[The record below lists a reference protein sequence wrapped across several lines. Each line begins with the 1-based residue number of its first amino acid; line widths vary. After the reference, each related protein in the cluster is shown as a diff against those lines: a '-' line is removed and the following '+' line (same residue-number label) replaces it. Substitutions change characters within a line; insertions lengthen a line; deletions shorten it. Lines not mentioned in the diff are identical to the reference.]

1 VQSGGPAGRLPTLR
15 LRRAKPRVITSED
28 QRIRELIGG
37 AAQAAAAGRPYDA
50 ERLVRQAE
58 NAAPGH
64 PLVLN
69 EIGKRRLLAGDAA
82 GGLAVLEEALR
93 ADPENP
99 AFLLNLATAFRN
111 LDRRDEE
118 LTALNRVLAAEP
130 TNMRALLQAAALHEQ
145 RQDDRAAAAT
155 YRKALMLIP
164 PGTQI
169 PADMRPIFDHA
180 RSVVDANARAL
191 ESFLETHLQTARAR
205 LAGEPMGR
213 FDKSLATFLQKR
225 RVYRPQPTFLY
236 VPELPAI
243 EFFPRQDFPWLDEIE
258 AAADDIREELISVL
272 ADGSQ
277 VLEPYIALPATPDE
291 KWRALNH
298 SRSWGVFYLWKAGE
312 QIAGNMARCPKTV
325 AALGAWPK
333 CELPGSAPTAVFS
346 ILEPR
351 TRIPPHTG
359 VNNARL
365 ICHLPLIVPP
375 GCGFRVGAETRQWEP
390 GKAFVF
396 DDTIEHEAW
405 NDSSEP
411 RAVLIF
417 DIWNPY
423 TTPAEREM
431 VSALTLGVE
440 QFYGALPSYL

>member
-1 VQSGGPAGRLPTLR
+1 MLS
-15 LRRAKPRVITSED
+15 SED
-28 QRIRELIGG
+28 KDVRTLIG
-37 AAQAAAAGRPYDA
+37 AASQAMSSGRHYDA
-50 ERLVRQAE
+50 QRLAREVE
-58 NAAPGH
+58 TKFPNH

-69 EIGKRRLLAGDAA
+69 EVGKRKLLAGDSA
-82 GGLAVLEEALR
+82 GALGVLEQALKDGPSEGELWLNYATALR
-93 ADPENP
+93 D
-99 AFLLNLATAFRN
+99 LGRT
-111 LDRRDEE
+111 DEE
-118 LTALNRVLAAEP
+118 EAALTKALLLQP
-130 TNMRALLQAAALHEQ
+130 TNMRALLHSADLQA
-145 RQDDRAAAAT
+145 RRGDTRTSAAT
-155 YRKALMLIP
+155 YRKVLQLIP
-164 PGTQI
+164 PNVQI
-169 PADMRPIFDHA
+169 PIEMQPILAQA
-180 RSVVDANARAL
+180 RAAVDANARDL
-191 ESFLETHLQTARAR
+191 ESFLETHLQDARAR
-205 LAGEPMGR
+205 HAGEPLGR
-213 FDKSLATFLQKR
+213 FDKSLATYLQKR

-236 VPELPAI
+236 VPELPSI
-243 EFFPRQDFPWLDEIE
+243 EFYPREDFPWLDGIE
-258 AAADDIREELISVL
+258 AAADDIREELIGVL
-272 ADGSQ
+272 ADGNQ
-277 VLEPYIALPATPDE
+277 VLEPYISRQATPDE
-291 KWRALNH
+291 KWRALNN

-312 QIAGNMARCPKTV
+312 AMAENMARCPKTV

-405 NDSSEP
+405 NDSGEA

-431 VSALTLGVE
+431 VSALTTGVE
-440 QFYGALPSYL
+440 QFYGTLPSYL

>member
-1 VQSGGPAGRLPTLR
+1 MA
-15 LRRAKPRVITSED
+15 
-28 QRIRELIGG
+28 
-37 AAQAAAAGRPYDA
+37 
-50 ERLVRQAE
+50 
-58 NAAPGH
+58 
-64 PLVLN
+64 
-69 EIGKRRLLAGDAA
+69 
-82 GGLAVLEEALR
+82 
-93 ADPENP
+93 
-99 AFLLNLATAFRN
+99 
-111 LDRRDEE
+111 
-118 LTALNRVLAAEP
+118 
-130 TNMRALLQAAALHEQ
+130 
-145 RQDDRAAAAT
+145 
-155 YRKALMLIP
+155 
-164 PGTQI
+164 
-169 PADMRPIFDHA
+169 
-180 RSVVDANARAL
+180 
-191 ESFLETHLQTARAR
+191 
-205 LAGEPMGR
+205 R

-225 RVYRPQPTFLY
+225 RVHRPQPTFLY

-243 EFFPRQDFPWLDEIE
+243 EFFPRDEFPWLDEIE
-258 AAADDIREELISVL
+258 AATDDIREELIGVL
-272 ADGSQ
+272 ADGNQ
-277 VLEPYIALPATPDE
+277 VLEPYIALQATPDE
-291 KWRALNH
+291 KWRALNN

-312 QIAGNMARCPKTV
+312 QIAENMARCPKTV
-325 AALGAWPK
+325 AALSAWPK

-405 NDSSEP
+405 NDSGEA

-431 VSALTLGVE
+431 VSALTTGVE
-440 QFYGALPSYL
+440 QFYGSLPSYL